1 MAKGVSELRAEAR
14 EYRSLAQ
21 GFGET
26 VMRQTME
33 NVAASCEALADK
45 LEGAGLDPQWG
56 NLSYGS
62 VGTYS
67 LLVA

>member
-1 MAKGVSELRAEAR
+1 MAKSVSQLRAEAR
-14 EYRSLAQ
+14 EYRLLAQ

-45 LEGAGLDPQWG
+45 LEGAGLDAQWG
-56 NLSYGS
+56 KRSYGP
-62 VGTYS
+62 VDTYS
-67 LLVA
+67 PLVI